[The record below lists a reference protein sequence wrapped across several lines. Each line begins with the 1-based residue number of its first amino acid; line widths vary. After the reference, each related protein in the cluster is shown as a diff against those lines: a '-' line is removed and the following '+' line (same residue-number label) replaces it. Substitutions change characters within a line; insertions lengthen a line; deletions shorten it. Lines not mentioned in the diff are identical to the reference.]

1 MPRSTAS
8 EFTIC
13 GIAFGDTKA
22 PTSTVCSPAPTS
34 ASMKAMRSA
43 TLTGF
48 FSFCRP
54 ERGPTSTMRT
64 ESLMLISRS
73 CRLDLGEFDAFLH
86 DIADLA
92 FYHLQH
98 ARERRAQGLLHLH
111 DFKRQDRCTL
121 LQSCAHLGQQRH
133 HSARQ
138 GRYDFV
144 FADLLFIVAA
154 ERIDPMQVETAVACS
169 QI

>member
-1 MPRSTAS
+1 MTPRSTKS

-13 GIAFGDTKA
+13 GIAFADTKA
-22 PTSTVCSPAPTS
+22 PTSTVGSPALTS
-34 ASMKAMRSA
+34 ASINAMRSA
-43 TLTGF
+43 TLIGV

-54 ERGPTSTMRT
+54 SRGPTSTMRT

-73 CRLDLGEFDAFLH
+73 CRLDFGEFDAFLH

-92 FYHLQH
+92 FHHLQH

-111 DFKRQDRCTL
+111 DLERQDRCTL

-133 HSARQ
+133 HGAPQ

-144 FADLLFIVAA
+144 FADLLFVVAA
-154 ERIDPMQVETAVACS
+154 ERIDPMQAETAVAG
-169 QI
+169 